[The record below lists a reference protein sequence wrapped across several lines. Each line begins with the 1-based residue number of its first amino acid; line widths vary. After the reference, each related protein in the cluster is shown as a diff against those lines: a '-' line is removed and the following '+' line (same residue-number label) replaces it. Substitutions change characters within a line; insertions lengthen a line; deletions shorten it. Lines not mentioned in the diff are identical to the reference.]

1 MRTNYKCPVQTCE
14 WPKLGKKCNVR
25 DALKAKTYQF
35 SFPVFPFE
43 QSAALCAVV
52 VVDVQRVGEGTEES
66 ALAFDELHVPAAPDH
81 VVQPEGDGETRT

>member
-1 MRTNYKCPVQTCE
+1 ML
-14 WPKLGKKCNVR
+14 LGKKCNVR
-25 DALKAKTYQF
+25 DVLEAKTYQF

-81 VVQPEGDGETRT
+81 VVQPEGMEKHVGEKKTLHTMIQPQVS